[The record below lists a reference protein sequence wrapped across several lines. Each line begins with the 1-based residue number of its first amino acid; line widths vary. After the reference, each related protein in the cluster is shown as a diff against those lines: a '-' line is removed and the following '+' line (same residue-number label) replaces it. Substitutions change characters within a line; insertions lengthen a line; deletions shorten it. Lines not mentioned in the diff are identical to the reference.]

1 MLIVM
6 FQLEHPPCDRLLI
19 IQKAARV
26 AYLVSD
32 TILSVQPSLQTDSLF
47 SKPLKALKAS
57 NTRSILPRS
66 TAEVGEIATCPVME
80 ISQNYD

>member
-6 FQLEHPPCDRLLI
+6 SQLEHPPCDRSLI

-57 NTRSILPRS
+57 NARSILPGS
-66 TAEVGEIATCPVME
+66 APEVSKLATCPVME
-80 ISQNYD
+80 ISQDQD

>member
-1 MLIVM
+1 M
-6 FQLEHPPCDRLLI
+6 FQLEHSPCDQSLI
-19 IQKAARV
+19 FQTAARV

-57 NTRSILPRS
+57 NARSILPRS
-66 TAEVGEIATCPVME
+66 APEVSELATYPITK
-80 ISQNYD
+80 ISQNLD